1 MKDKATYNSCNT
13 VGLVELNMGKNA
25 SVNTEAA
32 KIIDTAINMGLEVI
46 SGRDEWI
53 KNLTNKIV
61 DGEI

>member
-1 MKDKATYNSCNT
+1 MKDKATYNSCTT
-13 VGLVELNMGKNA
+13 VGLVELNMGKNE

-32 KIIDTAINMGLEVI
+32 EIIDTAINMGLEVI